1 MLPWSADHPLSPL
14 IVFSRR
20 APNRVK
26 CTGVWCIGCLNEWLM
41 CAETG
46 DDPLSLASVLAGAGG
61 AARMARRGMAGN
73 REALGRN
80 EISWF
85 QGFLCGSHARYVVYA
100 KGVVCCTVHVHE
112 GSMQPHA
119 VLTGLTGALEHMTG
133 ELPSRTLGD
142 GTYARIRYR
151 IENFCFLMDVD
162 FRGNFDSSSRALAM
176 KNLGR
181 ARAFATR
188 RHGKLQ
194 VWEFS
199 ERQSPDAYTCKHA

>member
-1 MLPWSADHPLSPL
+1 VRVVRLEWPVAGWLELGKRLGETKYPGSK
-14 IVFSRR
+14 VFFVAHMHVMWCTLRELCAAPYMCMKEVCSR
-20 APNRVK
+20 
-26 CTGVWCIGCLNEWLM
+26 
-41 CAETG
+41 
-46 DDPLSLASVLAGAGG
+46 
-61 AARMARRGMAGN
+61 
-73 REALGRN
+73 
-80 EISWF
+80 
-85 QGFLCGSHARYVVYA
+85 
-100 KGVVCCTVHVHE
+100 
-112 GSMQPHA
+112 PHA

-151 IENFCFLMDVD
+151 IDNCCCLMDVD
-162 FRGNFDSSSRALAM
+162 FRGNFDSSSPALAM

-199 ERQSPDAYTCKHA
+199 ER